1 MDIYQYQQYFYNVKS
16 KIEQALRL
24 QLKLEEKSQALLMVL
39 DNLDDLNK
47 IEPNL
52 RELRDLRKRKLR
64 ILDIC
69 DKGLQD
75 AKENF
80 TQYERQIKSSEGLS
94 TQIKIKIP
102 LLISAEDYES
112 QILWALHTVFSGINL
127 QIKYAS
133 DVSIE
138 LKNIVNEEYT
148 IIDNMLRRIQ
158 LGAFDF
164 PEYRKLLDRLSW
176 LRNAEKDLIEGI
188 KKRNNPDKMSRIF
201 FRMKDLQKRIQVI
214 AEKHPVKQ
222 ILVDALRKHPMLAT
236 IQAVWAPMPDFTI
249 GSGFVAYYFGVVYL
263 PAFLALCYI
272 AEWSPSWIAILIEIN
287 KYKKSKK

>member
-1 MDIYQYQQYFYNVKS
+1 MDVYHYQQYFSIVKS

-39 DNLDDLNK
+39 SNLDDLNK

-52 RELRDLRKRKLR
+52 QELRNLLKRKLR

-69 DKGLQD
+69 NKGLQD
-75 AKENF
+75 AKDNF
-80 TQYERQIKSSEGLS
+80 TQYERLIKSSEGLS

-112 QILWALHTVFSGINL
+112 QFLWALHTAFSGINL

-133 DVSIE
+133 DVSAE
-138 LKNIVNEEYT
+138 LNSIVNEEYT
-148 IIDNMLRRIQ
+148 LIDTMLRRIQ

-164 PEYRKLLDRLSW
+164 PEYRKFLDRLSL
-176 LRNAEKDLIEGI
+176 LRNAENDLINGI

-201 FRMKDLQKRIQVI
+201 IRMEDLQKRIQVI
-214 AEKHPVKQ
+214 AEKYPVKQ
-222 ILVDALRKHPMLAT
+222 ILVDALRKHPTLAT
-236 IQAVWAPMPDFTI
+236 VQAVWAPMPDFTV
-249 GSGFVAYYFGVVYL
+249 GSGFVAYNFGVVYL
-263 PAFLALCYI
+263 PAFLALCCI
-272 AEWSPSWIAILIEIN
+272 AEWSPSWIALLIEIY

>member
-1 MDIYQYQQYFYNVKS
+1 MDIHQYQQYFYNVKL

-24 QLKLEEKSQALLMVL
+24 QLKLEERSQALLMVL
-39 DNLDDLNK
+39 GNLDDPNK

-52 RELRDLRKRKLR
+52 QELKDLRKKKLR

-75 AKENF
+75 AKDNF
-80 TQYERQIKSSEGLS
+80 VQYERQIKSTEGLS

-112 QILWALHTVFSGINL
+112 QILWALHTAFSGINL

-138 LKNIVNEEYT
+138 LKNIVNEEYA

-188 KKRNNPDKMSRIF
+188 KKRNNPDKMSIIF
-201 FRMKDLQKRIQVI
+201 FRMEDMQKRIQVI
-214 AEKHPVKQ
+214 AEKYPVKQ
-222 ILVDALRKHPMLAT
+222 ILLDALKKHPRLAA
-236 IQAVWAPMPDFTI
+236 IQAVWAPIPDVSI
-249 GSGFVAYYFGVVYL
+249 GSGYIAYQFGAAYL
-263 PAFLALCYI
+263 PVFIIICYI
-272 AEWSPSWIAILIEIN
+272 VEWSPSWIALLIEIN
-287 KYKKSKK
+287 KYRKSKR